1 MQIEHKGD
9 QIIATIDVGRVVIE
23 EAKPSSSGKTRLVAS
38 TNGFRRVGPVSISL
52 NVTAPNPDHT
62 PAR

>member
-1 MQIEHKGD
+1 MQIEQKGG
-9 QIIATIDVGRVVIE
+9 QIIVTIDMGRAAIQ

-52 NVTAPNPDHT
+52 NVTAPNSDQAPEK
-62 PAR
+62 